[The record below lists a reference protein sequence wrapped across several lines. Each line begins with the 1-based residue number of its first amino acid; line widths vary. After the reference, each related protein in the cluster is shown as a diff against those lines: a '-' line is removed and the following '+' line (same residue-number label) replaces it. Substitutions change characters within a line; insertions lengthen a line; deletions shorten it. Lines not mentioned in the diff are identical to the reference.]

1 MPHRILVADDHAGI
15 RHRVRSVLE
24 TAGFE
29 VCGEA
34 ANGLDA
40 VTKTKLL
47 TPDLIIL
54 DLFMPVMNGLQAIPE
69 IAKSAPSVKIL
80 VFTMDDA
87 VELRQ
92 EALRR
97 GAHGYVSKSSAIPD
111 LIEEVK
117 KLLA

>member
-1 MPHRILVADDHAGI
+1 
-15 RHRVRSVLE
+15 
-24 TAGFE
+24 
-29 VCGEA
+29 
-34 ANGLDA
+34 
-40 VTKTKLL
+40 
-47 TPDLIIL
+47 
-54 DLFMPVMNGLQAIPE
+54 
-69 IAKSAPSVKIL
+69 
-80 VFTMDDA
+80 MDDA